1 MSEKIEGSNKKSVNN
16 IHRDYTN
23 TDLVLGEPQGLLD
36 TVHILHPELEELFIK
51 AKSQMWSGKGEF
63 DFSPCLK
70 EFAKQDDNAD
80 LMIDTISYQY
90 QADSLVAKSLLPIMA
105 PFITNS
111 EMNCAFAFNTAM
123 ECLHP
128 DHEIYIKGKGWASIK
143 DVNQGDEVLQ
153 YDLENGTIS
162 YGTVSSRIEKYN
174 SSDYLISFKDQRHY
188 HQIVTPNHR
197 MVAQNTRKDC
207 NTSVQ
212 FIVAEKLPITS
223 SYRVILTGKKT
234 GSLVELTPLD
244 KLKIAFQ
251 ADGTAGYYVERNN
264 SQRIRFAFNK
274 ERKHKQLL
282 EILNECNFEFSVTTT
297 KALKYVTYIYV
308 PSNIFASFDK
318 EFSWVDLD
326 NMDYKYARDF
336 IEETLKWDGTHRKHT
351 GKCAI
356 GAYQN
361 TRKRAIDVVSTI
373 ASFAGYRNSISK
385 YTDRRHSFGERPYY
399 AVNVVDR
406 TSIQTYSM
414 ERECIP
420 YTGKVYCVTVP
431 TGAFLTRLNGRISV
445 TGNCEHSIAYSEMI
459 KTSFTDPEA
468 ILKKII
474 ESQETADR
482 MSKVEDVLEE
492 LYQAGLKYSAG
503 DMSKDEAFP
512 IVYRGMT
519 AIYLLERIQF
529 IASFAITFGLGE
541 AGLFLPIANCVK
553 KICADE
559 IGVHSL
565 VDEYVLREMRK
576 MKYWKDQPKEFHDNI
591 IEIIDDVE
599 RIEIE
604 WTDFI
609 FKDRII
615 VGLTPE
621 LVKDWV
627 RFNVQMLKQ
636 SMDLP
641 FEVKVKENPLP
652 WMNNWLSLNK
662 FQNAPQEIEKSDY
675 AVGAMRDDLD
685 DGEDFDV

>member
-1 MSEKIEGSNKKSVNN
+1 MSEEKKSVNN

-23 TDLVLGEPQGLLD
+23 ADLVLGEPQGLLD
-36 TVHILHPELEELFIK
+36 TVHIMHPELEELFIT

-70 EFAKQDDNAD
+70 EFARQDDAAD
-80 LMIDTISYQY
+80 LMIDTIAYQY

-128 DHEIYIKGKGWASIK
+128 DHEVYIKGKGWVSIK
-143 DVNQGDEVLQ
+143 DAKQGDEVLQ
-153 YDLENGTIS
+153 FVPQTTTLEFAPVL
-162 YGTVSSRIEKYN
+162 GTVAKEN
-174 SSDYLISFKDQRHY
+174 SQDHIFILKDQRHFEQ
-188 HQIVTPNHR
+188 HVTPNHR
-197 MVAQNTRKDC
+197 IPYKRTSKAIDNVLFTEANKLNIGDTNIQIFLSAYKIGTIKNFDC
-207 NTSVQ
+207 
-212 FIVAEKLPITS
+212 
-223 SYRVILTGKKT
+223 Y
-234 GSLVELTPLD
+234 D
-244 KLKIAFQ
+244 KFWIAYQ
-251 ADGTAGYYVERNN
+251 ADGLSNDSSGRSGYK
-264 SQRIRFAFNK
+264 ILRFRVKK
-274 ERKHKQLL
+274 ERKSEELRKIIMECGYEYSYKFCNKNYHHYNIKVPIDDLRAEPKSFGWVNLDGADASWAESFINELHKWAGHQRDDCVSGCVYFNNNL
-282 EILNECNFEFSVTTT
+282 
-297 KALKYVTYIYV
+297 KA
-308 PSNIFASFDK
+308 
-318 EFSWVDLD
+318 
-326 NMDYKYARDF
+326 
-336 IEETLKWDGTHRKHT
+336 IE
-351 GKCAI
+351 
-356 GAYQN
+356 
-361 TRKRAIDVVSTI
+361 VVENL
-373 ASFAGYRNSISK
+373 ACFAGHRCQRVVRNSNESHRATSYLLNIRS
-385 YTDRRHSFGERPYY
+385 H
-399 AVNVVDR
+399 NVKNTIHMTKTTV
-406 TSIQTYSM
+406 
-414 ERECIP
+414 P
-420 YTGKVYCVTVP
+420 YTGMVYCIRVP
-431 TGAFLTRLNGRISV
+431 SGAFLTRINGRISI
-445 TGNCEHSIAYSEMI
+445 TGNCEHAIAYSEMV

-474 ESQETADR
+474 ESQETANR

-492 LYQAGLKYSAG
+492 LYQAGLKYSA
-503 DMSKDEAFP
+503 DNMSNDEAFP

-541 AGLFLPIANCVK
+541 MGMFLPIANCVK

-559 IGVHSL
+559 IGVHSR

-576 MKYWKDQPKEFHDNI
+576 MKYWKDQSKEFHDNI

-599 RIEIE
+599 RIEME

-609 FKDRII
+609 FKDRTI

-675 AVGAMRDDLD
+675 AVGAMKDDLD
-685 DGEDFDV
+685 DADFDA

>member
-1 MSEKIEGSNKKSVNN
+1 MSEKIEGYKKNSVNN

-23 TDLVLGEPQGLLD
+23 SDLVLGEPQGLLD
-36 TVHILHPELEELFIK
+36 TVHILHPELEDLFIK

-80 LMIDTISYQY
+80 IMIDTISYQY

-128 DHEIYIKGKGWASIK
+128 DHEIYIKGKGWVSIK
-143 DVNQGDEVLQ
+143 DAKQGDEVLQ
-153 YDLENGTIS
+153 FVSQTTTLEFAPVLGTIAK
-162 YGTVSSRIEKYN
+162 EN
-174 SSDYLISFKDQRHY
+174 SHDHLFILKDQRHFEQ
-188 HQIVTPNHR
+188 HVTPNHR
-197 MVAQNTRKDC
+197 IPFKRKPKSMD
-207 NTSVQ
+207 NVLFTEATKLNIGDKNVQ
-212 FIVAEKLPITS
+212 IFLSANKVGSIAELS
-223 SYRVILTGKKT
+223 CY
-234 GSLVELTPLD
+234 D
-244 KLKIAFQ
+244 KFWIAYQ
-251 ADGTAGYYVERNN
+251 ADGHLPKTNGRNGVI
-264 SQRIRFAFNK
+264 QITFNFKK
-274 ERKHKQLL
+274 ERKCIELL
-282 EILNECNFEFSVTTT
+282 NIINECGYDYAYNKDVNGYNKYHVRVPLEHIRNDAKNFG
-297 KALKYVTYIYV
+297 
-308 PSNIFASFDK
+308 
-318 EFSWVDLD
+318 WVDLD
-326 NMDYKYARDF
+326 NVDANYAREF
-336 IEETLKWDGTHRKHT
+336 LLELYKWDGHRKT
-351 GKCAI
+351 EDSF
-356 GAYQN
+356 AYYSS
-361 TRKRAIDVVSTI
+361 REGSIDVVKTLC
-373 ASFAGYRNSISK
+373 SFAGFR
-385 YTDRRHSFGERPYY
+385 
-399 AVNVVDR
+399 
-406 TSIQTYSM
+406 YSM
-414 ERECIP
+414 VTSFPGDNSFRKKPCYRLSINDRNIKDTFNMTKITVP
-420 YTGKVYCVTVP
+420 YTGMVYCIRVP
-431 TGAFLTRLNGRISV
+431 SGAFLTRINGRISI

-492 LYQAGLKYSAG
+492 LYHAGLKYSVG
-503 DMSKDEAFP
+503 NMSKDEAFP
-512 IVYRGMT
+512 IVYCGMT

-576 MKYWKDQPKEFHDNI
+576 MKYWKHQPKEFHDNI

-599 RIEIE
+599 RIELE

-609 FKDRII
+609 FKDRTI

-675 AVGAMRDDLD
+675 AVGAMKDDLD
-685 DGEDFDV
+685 DADFDA

>member
-1 MSEKIEGSNKKSVNN
+1 MSEEKKLVNN
-16 IHRDYTN
+16 INRDYHN
-23 TDLVLGEPQGLLD
+23 SDLVLGEPQGLYD
-36 TVHILHPELEELFIK
+36 TIHCHHKPLEQLFNQ
-51 AKSQMWSGKGEF
+51 AKSQIWSGSGEF

-70 EFAKQDDNAD
+70 EFAKQDDNAE
-80 LMIDTISYQY
+80 LMMDTISYQF
-90 QADSLVAKSLLPIMA
+90 QADSLVAKSLLPIMS

-111 EMNCAFAFNTAM
+111 ELNGTFAFNTYM

-128 DHEIYIKGKGWASIK
+128 DHEVYIKGRGWVSIK
-143 DVNQGDEVLQ
+143 DVSVGEEILQ
-153 YDLENGTIS
+153 YDLETELVTYGTIS
-162 YGTVSSRIEKYN
+162 NYIEKYN

-197 MVAQNTRKDC
+197 MVAQNTRHDC
-207 NTSVQ
+207 DTSIR
-212 FIVAEKLPITS
+212 FIPAEKLPINLN
-223 SYRVILTGKKT
+223 YRVILSGKKIGT
-234 GSLVELTPLD
+234 LNELTPLD
-244 KLKIAFQ
+244 KLRIAFQ

-264 SQRIRFAFNK
+264 SQRIRFGFNR
-274 ERKHKQLL
+274 ERKYNQLI
-282 EILNECNFEFSVTTT
+282 EILNECGFEFSVHTS
-297 KALKYVTYIYV
+297 KALKYVVYIYI
-308 PSNIFASFDK
+308 PIEIYNTFDK
-318 EFSWVDLD
+318 EFSWVNLD
-326 NMDYKYARDF
+326 DMDYKYARDF
-336 IEETLKWDGTHRKHT
+336 VEETLKWDGTKRNHK
-351 GKCAI
+351 GKYSL
-356 GAYQN
+356 GAFQN
-361 TRKRAIDVVSTI
+361 TRKKAIDIVSSI
-373 ASFAGYRNSISK
+373 ASFAGYMNSIST
-385 YTDRRHSFGERPYY
+385 YTDRKTSFGARPYH
-399 AVNVVDR
+399 AVNFVNR

-414 ERECIP
+414 ERECIS

-445 TGNCEHSIAYSEMI
+445 TGNCEHAISYSEMVR
-459 KTSFTDPEA
+459 TSMPDPEGA
-468 ILKKII
+468 LKRII

-482 MSKVEDVLEE
+482 MSIVEDVLEE
-492 LYQAGLKYSAG
+492 LYQAGLKYGAG
-503 DMSKDEAFP
+503 KMSKEEAFP

-541 AGLFLPIANCVK
+541 MGLFLPIANCVK

-559 IGVHSL
+559 IGIHSL
-565 VDEYVLREMRK
+565 TDEYVLSEMRK
-576 MKYWKDQPKEFHDNI
+576 MKYWNDWEDNQEFQEGI
-591 IEIIDDVE
+591 QKMIDDVE
-599 RIEIE
+599 RIEME

-609 FKDRII
+609 FKDRTI

>member
-1 MSEKIEGSNKKSVNN
+1 MSEKIEGTNKKSVNN
-16 IHRDYTN
+16 IHRDYKN
-23 TDLVLGEPQGLLD
+23 ADLVLGEPQGLLD
-36 TVHILHPELEELFIK
+36 TVHILHQELEDLFIK

-63 DFSPCLK
+63 DFTPCLK

-80 LMIDTISYQY
+80 IMIDTISYQY
-90 QADSLVAKSLLPIMA
+90 QADSLVAKSLLPIMS

-123 ECLHP
+123 EC
-128 DHEIYIKGKGWASIK
+128 
-143 DVNQGDEVLQ
+143 
-153 YDLENGTIS
+153 
-162 YGTVSSRIEKYN
+162 
-174 SSDYLISFKDQRHY
+174 
-188 HQIVTPNHR
+188 
-197 MVAQNTRKDC
+197 
-207 NTSVQ
+207 
-212 FIVAEKLPITS
+212 
-223 SYRVILTGKKT
+223 
-234 GSLVELTPLD
+234 
-244 KLKIAFQ
+244 
-251 ADGTAGYYVERNN
+251 
-264 SQRIRFAFNK
+264 
-274 ERKHKQLL
+274 
-282 EILNECNFEFSVTTT
+282 
-297 KALKYVTYIYV
+297 
-308 PSNIFASFDK
+308 
-318 EFSWVDLD
+318 
-326 NMDYKYARDF
+326 
-336 IEETLKWDGTHRKHT
+336 
-351 GKCAI
+351 
-356 GAYQN
+356 
-361 TRKRAIDVVSTI
+361 
-373 ASFAGYRNSISK
+373 
-385 YTDRRHSFGERPYY
+385 
-399 AVNVVDR
+399 
-406 TSIQTYSM
+406 
-414 ERECIP
+414 
-420 YTGKVYCVTVP
+420 
-431 TGAFLTRLNGRISV
+431 
-445 TGNCEHSIAYSEMI
+445 EHAIAYSEMV

-492 LYQAGLKYSAG
+492 LYQAGLKYG
-503 DMSKDEAFP
+503 VGNMSKDEAFP

-576 MKYWKDQPKEFHDNI
+576 MKYWKHQPKEFHDNI

-599 RIEIE
+599 RIELE

-609 FKDRII
+609 FKDRTI